1 MQGSEARGKSGPTW
15 KKSRSCVRTIG
26 STYLE
31 KFVNLKIGLLSVKK
45 TNSRLKYR
53 VRKSIFS

>member
-1 MQGSEARGKSGPTW
+1 MQGSKARGKSGPTW

-31 KFVNLKIGLLSVKK
+31 KFVNLKIGLLLVKK
-45 TNSRLKYR
+45 TNSRLKY
-53 VRKSIFS
+53 